1 MRLIES
7 LELPVLMGDAFLR
20 AEVFDPAV
28 LWCLAEL
35 LNYRGY
41 SVSSADLFHVLYF

>member
-20 AEVFDPAV
+20 AEVFDPATP
-28 LWCLAEL
+28 WCLAEL
-35 LNYRGY
+35 LNHRDY
-41 SVSSADLFHVLYF
+41 SIGNADLFHGLYF